1 MKRLLPAAGCT
12 PASLPGFCATRSVT
26 ANYRGQAQAVRRIG
40 KVTDKQATTSGET
53 TMKTR
58 ILFAVT
64 LLALT
69 AAPAMAQDAF
79 PSHPITMIVPF
90 PPGGVADITGRPT
103 AAAMEKI
110 LKQPVA
116 IVNRPGAGGAVG
128 NAAVANAK
136 PDGYTI
142 LMALSSI
149 SVIPAADELFNRKPA
164 YALDQFAP
172 IALISADP
180 TILVVH
186 PSLPVKSLKDLVALA
201 KSKPGQMSF
210 SSSGVYGA
218 LHMPMEMFLH
228 AAKLKMRHVPTTGG
242 GPAITA
248 VLGGHVEMTAGG
260 PAAISAHV
268 RAGKLRPIVSWG
280 ASRHPAFPDVP
291 TFKELGYKDVEY
303 YIWAGM
309 FAPKATPEPVMKVLR
324 DAARKAVEAQDF
336 KAMMTKLDSPIQYM
350 DAPEFNKY
358 WQADATRLAA
368 LVKIVGKGETKK

>member
-1 MKRLLPAAGCT
+1 
-12 PASLPGFCATRSVT
+12 
-26 ANYRGQAQAVRRIG
+26 
-40 KVTDKQATTSGET
+40 
-53 TMKTR
+53 MKTR
-58 ILFAVT
+58 IFFAAT
-64 LLALT
+64 LLVLA

-103 AAAMEKI
+103 AAAMEKV

-186 PSLPVKSLKDLVALA
+186 PSLPVKSLKELVALA

-248 VLGGHVEMTAGG
+248 LLGGHVEMTAGG

-268 RAGKLRPIVSWG
+268 KAGKMRPLASWG
-280 ASRHPAFPDVP
+280 AKRHEAYPEIP
-291 TFKELGYKDVEY
+291 TFKELGYDVEY

-324 DAARKAVEAQDF
+324 DAARKVAGDADF
-336 KAMMTKLDSPIQYM
+336 RNAMAKFNSPVQYM

-358 WQADATRLAA
+358 WQADAKRLAA
-368 LVKIVGKGETKK
+368 LVKVVGKVETKK